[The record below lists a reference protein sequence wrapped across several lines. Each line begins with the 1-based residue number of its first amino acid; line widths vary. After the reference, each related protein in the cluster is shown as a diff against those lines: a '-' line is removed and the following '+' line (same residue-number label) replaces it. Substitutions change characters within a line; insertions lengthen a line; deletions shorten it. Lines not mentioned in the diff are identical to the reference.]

1 MIASWAFGWQLLSKE
16 CWALLR
22 LHTYNLSILNAVFQ
36 LPCLKFQLA
45 PLFRNKPKHKE
56 NQKPL
61 FIWTLSSNFSQWN
74 EKKKGYFDRLTL
86 FFSSSCVCNCLT
98 SAPNKPFDA
107 LLDSVNWDVRSLEI
121 KLKIKC
127 VWVLKGKRHF
137 SASNLL
143 LWPHCQCA
151 GLSFQISRFRTWL
164 GQCVV
169 FLGKTL
175 FSLNASL
182 YPQV

>member
-45 PLFRNKPKHKE
+45 PLFLN
-56 NQKPL
+56 
-61 FIWTLSSNFSQWN
+61 ISQN
-74 EKKKGYFDRLTL
+74 TKKTKSLYSFEHCEVISLHEMKKKGYFDRLTP

-137 SASNLL
+137 TVSNLL